1 MGPPSVIPSVL
12 RVSIVVPVYNGGD
25 GFRQCLISLFKA
37 CPAPDEIIVVAN
49 GDSDG
54 SSSLARTFGAR
65 VLRLPKAVGPAR
77 ARNIGA
83 LCVTGDLLLF
93 VDADVTIP
101 VDAVDRVKT
110 AFHQD
115 QDLAAMFGSYDDAPG
130 ASNFLSQYKN
140 LLHHYVH
147 QTSHERACTFW
158 GACGAIRRTI
168 FLELGGFDERYRLP
182 SVEDIELG
190 YRLTQ
195 HGHRIRLC
203 KALQVKHLK
212 RWQWNTLL
220 RAEVWQRAVPWT
232 ELILRDRRFLN
243 DLNLRMSQRVSVFL
257 VYGLVAAVAAGWWWP
272 GFLAVAA
279 AEGVALLATNAPLYS
294 FFANKRGVWFAAQT
308 VPWHWL
314 YFFYSG
320 MAFGIGMFRHAIRRN
335 VSSSP
340 VPALE
345 SK

>member
-1 MGPPSVIPSVL
+1 
-12 RVSIVVPVYNGGD
+12 
-25 GFRQCLISLFKA
+25 
-37 CPAPDEIIVVAN
+37 
-49 GDSDG
+49 
-54 SSSLARTFGAR
+54 
-65 VLRLPKAVGPAR
+65 
-77 ARNIGA
+77 
-83 LCVTGDLLLF
+83 
-93 VDADVTIP
+93 
-101 VDAVDRVKT
+101 
-110 AFHQD
+110 
-115 QDLAAMFGSYDDAPG
+115 
-130 ASNFLSQYKN
+130 
-140 LLHHYVH
+140 
-147 QTSHERACTFW
+147 
-158 GACGAIRRTI
+158 
-168 FLELGGFDERYRLP
+168 
-182 SVEDIELG
+182 
-190 YRLTQ
+190 
-195 HGHRIRLC
+195 
-203 KALQVKHLK
+203 
-212 RWQWNTLL
+212 LL

-279 AEGVALLATNAPLYS
+279 AEGVALLAMNAPLYS

-320 MAFGIGMFRHAIRRN
+320 MAFGIGMFRHAIGRN